1 MHRTDEKK
9 PAGSSNSTAG
19 DTDGAIVPDAS
30 STGKAFTALTTRF
43 ALAAHTLTRNN
54 PANGAGMYIAAKWGV
69 NRALPDL
76 IAAIQ
81 YLVQMGGAQ

>member
-1 MHRTDEKK
+1 MHRTDVKK

-19 DTDGAIVPDAS
+19 GTDEGIVPDAR
-30 STGKAFTALTTRF
+30 STCKAFAALTTRF
-43 ALAAHTLTRNN
+43 ALAAHALTRNN
-54 PANGAGMYIAAKWGV
+54 PANDAGMYVAAQWGV

-76 IAAIQ
+76 AAAIQ

>member
-9 PAGSSNSTAG
+9 PTGSSNSTAG
-19 DTDGAIVPDAS
+19 DTDAVIVPDTS

-43 ALAAHTLTRNN
+43 ALAAHPLTRNN
-54 PANGAGMYIAAKWGV
+54 PADGAGMYIAVNWGA

-76 IAAIQ
+76 AAAIQ